1 MTSQARHNRRKRDM
15 LREIKFATG
24 CQECEWRPRRA
35 KSYGIRW
42 LHFHHR
48 DPETKSF
55 DISNQAHSR
64 SIPELLA
71 EVAKCDV
78 LCEDCHPLTETYGR
92 RNGS

>member
-24 CQECEWRPRRA
+24 W
-35 KSYGIRW
+35 IRW